1 MLAWE
6 IYDWSYIAYCQIG
19 HALLSS
25 MAVSLVL
32 LVWTGI
38 IYLFPTLGNFIIPK
52 WSVLGLQLSFLGFVA
67 SLTHL
72 LVDITGVG
80 Y

>member
-6 IYDWSYIAYCQIG
+6 WSYIAYCQIG
-19 HALLSS
+19 HFIISS

-32 LVWTGI
+32 LAWTGT
-38 IYLFPTLGNFIIPK
+38 IYLFPTLEHFTIPK
-52 WSVLGLQLSFLGFVA
+52 WCVLGLQLSFLGFVA
-67 SLTHL
+67 SLTHY
-72 LVDITGVG
+72 LVDVLGVG